1 LVKRA
6 LWRHAKETWDMDLI
20 EQFSAGLADRIA
32 AAAAFT
38 IGIHTGKRPTSG
50 ILWRPDVVVAS
61 EQTLPADAATLQV
74 VQAGQTVGATLAGRD
89 PSTNVAVLKLE
100 APLAGVRA
108 AAADPV
114 RVGNLT
120 LLAGADLQGN
130 VTGRLAM
137 VHAVGDAW
145 HSMAG
150 GRIDALIRLQTLLG
164 VDEGGPV
171 LALGGG
177 LIGMS
182 TSGPRRRTIVI
193 PVATIERVIDPL
205 LAEGR
210 IERGWLGIGLQPVI
224 IPDNFR
230 QAAARESGLMVV
242 ALAGGGPSE
251 AAGVLPGDIVLDIDG
266 TPPGRRRGLS
276 ASLGPDRI
284 GQAVAL
290 RVLRA
295 GAVQTISVT
304 IAARPAG

>member
-1 LVKRA
+1 
-6 LWRHAKETWDMDLI
+6 MDLI
-20 EQFSAGLADRIA
+20 EQLSADLADRLA
-32 AAAAFT
+32 MAAAFT
-38 IGIHTGKRPTSG
+38 VGIHTGKGPTSG
-50 ILWRPDVVVAS
+50 ILWRPDVVIAS
-61 EQTLPADAATLQV
+61 EQLLPQDASILRV
-74 VQAGQTVGATLAGRD
+74 VQAGQTINATLAGRD
-89 PSTNVAVLKLE
+89 PSTNVAVMKLE
-100 APLAGVRA
+100 APLAGPLPP
-108 AAADPV
+108 AADAP

-137 VHAVGDAW
+137 VHALGDAW

-150 GRIDALIRLQTLLG
+150 GRIDALIRLQTVLG
-164 VDEGGPV
+164 IDEGGPV
-171 LALGGG
+171 LSLAGG

-193 PVATIERVIDPL
+193 PHATIDRVVDPL
-205 LAEGR
+205 LTEGR
-210 IERGWLGIGLQPVI
+210 IARGWLGIGLQPVV

-230 QAAARESGLMVV
+230 QAAARDSGLMVV

-304 IAARPAG
+304 IAARPAT